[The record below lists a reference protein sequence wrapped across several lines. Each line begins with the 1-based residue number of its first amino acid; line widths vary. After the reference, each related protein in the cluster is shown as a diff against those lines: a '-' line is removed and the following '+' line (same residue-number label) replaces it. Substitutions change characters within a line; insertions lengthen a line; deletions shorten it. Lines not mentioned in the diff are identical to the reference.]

1 MTDKLTHIH
10 DRIYCCRSG
19 SAADTQAVADIVHH
33 HAQLYTQIYGEAPPV
48 ATIAA
53 LFEKLCYENK
63 DQLSA
68 GIIVGG
74 WDKENG
80 GSVYNIP
87 LGGGTFK
94 QPWAIGGSGST
105 YVYGYCDATY
115 REGWNEEQ
123 TIEFVKNSEL
133 FVICGAADDSSCS
146 RHEPRRIVRRMH
158 QDVCS
163 YQGQGRAY
171 LVSCREIEP

>member
-1 MTDKLTHIH
+1 M
-10 DRIYCCRSG
+10 
-19 SAADTQAVADIVHH
+19 
-33 HAQLYTQIYGEAPPV
+33 
-48 ATIAA
+48 
-53 LFEKLCYENK
+53 
-63 DQLSA
+63 
-68 GIIVGG
+68 
-74 WDKENG
+74 
-80 GSVYNIP
+80 YNIP